1 MHIVPLIASFLLPAV
16 LVASSPLAATPEDSS
31 LDPRK
36 YRKLESEVQRIK
48 AGFLADERPRR
59 SCNGHRKRHH
69 NRPNRSALPI
79 DVRPQKR
86 DGTDLSESTLPL
98 PYLDISESDT
108 FLLVMYIDAKGV

>member
-48 AGFLADERPRR
+48 AGFP
-59 SCNGHRKRHH
+59 G
-69 NRPNRSALPI
+69 
-79 DVRPQKR
+79 
-86 DGTDLSESTLPL
+86 G
-98 PYLDISESDT
+98 
-108 FLLVMYIDAKGV
+108 